1 METISIRNLRGTSL
15 REKARRGKILA
26 ITNRGALI
34 GVVVPVA
41 PAWLEHLID
50 YNLSHVEQS
59 IAEAEH
65 AIAGGGPVVTLGE
78 VVGQLQGMLNPVHT
92 SAGQDAPAAPTV
104 RIGDLTAKLIERAG
118 AAGHSVAVTHDRE
131 LIAIVIPV
139 TRNLVEFLLE
149 QNMSRVL
156 YNVGLAEK
164 EIATDRPL
172 ALLGSLAAEG
182 TGPGAPGPFV
192 RRGTAPEP
200 R

>member
-1 METISIRNLRGTSL
+1 METVSIRNLRGTSL
-15 REKARRGKILA
+15 REQARKGKILA

-50 YNLSHVEQS
+50 YNISHVQQS
-59 IAEAEH
+59 IAEAEQI
-65 AIAGGGPVVTLGE
+65 IAGDAPMVTIAD
-78 VVGQLQGMLNPVHT
+78 VVGRLHGMLNPVR
-92 SAGQDAPAAPTV
+92 APGAPDGSPAQQAARTV
-104 RIGDLTAKLIERAG
+104 RIGDLTATLIEKAG
-118 AAGHSVAVTHDRE
+118 AAGHSLAVTHERE

-164 EIATDRPL
+164 EIAADRSL
-172 ALLGSLAAEG
+172 TSLASLTSEYPKFGEPDRA
-182 TGPGAPGPFV
+182 V
-192 RRGTAPEP
+192 R
-200 R
+200 

>member
-1 METISIRNLRGTSL
+1 METIGIRNLRGTSL
-15 REKARRGKILA
+15 REKARRGKIIA

-50 YNLSHVEQS
+50 YNLSHVQQS
-59 IAEAEH
+59 IGEAEQ
-65 AIAGGGPVVTLGE
+65 AIAADAPMVTIGD
-78 VVGQLQGMLNPVHT
+78 VIGQLQDMLNPVR
-92 SAGQDAPAAPTV
+92 ALGAPDGQPAEPAARNV
-104 RIGDLTAKLIERAG
+104 RIGDLTASLIENAG
-118 AAGHSVAVTHDRE
+118 KAGHSLAVTHDRE

-156 YNVGLAEK
+156 YNLGLAEK
-164 EIATDRPL
+164 EIATKRPL
-172 ALLGSLAAEG
+172 TSLGSLAAEW
-182 TGPGAPGPFV
+182 AS
-192 RRGTAPEP
+192 EP